1 MNSPELNSADIAT
14 QIEAQYAHMK
24 KVQLREGMPSAAV
37 RKDRL
42 QRCIDLLVDHK
53 DELSSALEQDFGGR
67 SPNLTQLSEI
77 MQGTGHYKHAIKNV
91 EKYMKA
97 DKRSAPFPIGLLG
110 SRAELHYQPK
120 GVVGIMSPWNF
131 PIAMVFVP
139 LCNAI
144 TAGNRA
150 IIKPSEFN
158 PATAE
163 MIKALIGQYFSS
175 DEVTVFT
182 GGAEVGAAFSTVPFD
197 HLFFTGASSIGQK
210 VMEAAAKNLTPVT
223 LELGGK
229 SPALIDAAYPI
240 ELAAERIISGKGMN
254 SGQVCVSPDYVFVP
268 EQELEAFIASSR
280 ETFISQFATVMGNPD
295 YTAMINDRHYGRIV
309 SYLDEARAAGVRIE
323 SLSED
328 GLTEGDRRIPIQL
341 VINPSD
347 DLRIMQDEIFG
358 PLIVIKTYTNE
369 QDCIDFI
376 NTRPSPLAFY
386 YFGEDKKKQ
395 QRVLDN
401 TLSGGATINNVT
413 MHVSCYDLPFGGV
426 GNSGMGSYHGIEG
439 FKTFSHGRSVF
450 RQGKLDLAKLAGTLP
465 PYGEKVKKILAGQIK
480 K

>member
-1 MNSPELNSADIAT
+1 MNGIDITA
-14 QIEAQYAHMK
+14 QIEAQYIHMK
-24 KVQLREGMPSAAV
+24 QVQLREGIPSAAV

-42 QRCIDLLVDHK
+42 QRCINLLVDHK
-53 DELSSALEQDFGGR
+53 DELSKALEQDFGGR

-77 MQGTGHYKHAIKNV
+77 MQGTGHYKHALKHV

-97 DKRSAPFPIGLLG
+97 EKRSAPFPIGLLG

-163 MIKALIGQYFSS
+163 LIKTLIEQTFSS
-175 DEVTVFT
+175 DEVAVFT
-182 GGAEVGAAFSTVPFD
+182 GGAEVGAAFSAVPFD

-254 SGQVCVSPDYVFVP
+254 AGQVCISPDYVFVP
-268 EQELEAFIASSR
+268 EQGLEAFITTSR
-280 ETFISQFATVMGNPD
+280 EIFASQFATVMGNPD
-295 YTAMINDRHYGRIV
+295 YTAVVNDRHYARLV
-309 SYLDEARAAGVRIE
+309 SYLEEARAAGVRIE
-323 SLSED
+323 PLCDEA
-328 GLTEGDRRIPIQL
+328 LVAGDRRIPITL

-347 DLRIMQDEIFG
+347 ELRIMKDEIFG
-358 PLIVIKTYTNE
+358 PLMVIKTYSNE

-376 NTRPSPLAFY
+376 NERPSPLAFY
-386 YFGEDKKKQ
+386 YFGEDKQKQ
-395 QRVLDN
+395 QQMLDQ
-401 TLSGGATINNVT
+401 TLSGGVTINNVT

-465 PYGEKVKKILAGQIK
+465 PYGEKVKKVLASQIK

>member
-163 MIKALIGQYFSS
+163 MIKALMGKYFSS